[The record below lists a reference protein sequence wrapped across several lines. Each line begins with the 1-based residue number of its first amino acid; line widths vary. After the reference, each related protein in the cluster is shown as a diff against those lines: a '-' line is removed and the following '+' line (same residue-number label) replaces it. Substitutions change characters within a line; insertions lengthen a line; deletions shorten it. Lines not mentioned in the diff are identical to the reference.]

1 MKNKKIAFTLS
12 ELFITLALIFTIMAM
27 LAPTIINKMPDTDK
41 AKMKQTYAQILKNI
55 ETMLNNP
62 QLYPDASGFANT
74 SPSVDTISGDTYAG
88 DTKFADIFMSNLNI
102 TKITNVPANSNIA
115 VSCTG
120 SEANSCNRKVN
131 NNTTICFITNNG
143 IKYCIPKNTS
153 SFFNNATPYS
163 VAVIKVY
170 LSDDDSDEAGYYIS
184 VTATGKV
191 SVLPLNLAF
200 GNKPRCEDN
209 DIYKQVN
216 QCKLND
222 YLLSIKD

>member
-1 MKNKKIAFTLS
+1 MKNKKIAFTLG

-74 SPSVDTISGDTYAG
+74 SPSVDTISGDTYDG
-88 DTKFADIFMSNLNI
+88 GTKFADIFMSNLNI
-102 TKITNVPANSNIA
+102 TEITDVPDNSNIA

-120 SEANSCNRKVN
+120 SECNRKVN
-131 NNTTICFITNNG
+131 DNTTICFITNNG
-143 IKYCIPKNTS
+143 IKYCIPKDTS
-153 SFFNNATPYS
+153 SFFKNTTPDS

-200 GNKPRCEDN
+200 VNKPSCEDN